1 MNVSTDRKE
10 KEDMDEREQL
20 QLEVLQELIKYSEKL
35 IPAVSA
41 MIEELRG
48 NEQSDTGEFLN
59 EIINGINWEI
69 EVYNQCA
76 PLLSASS
83 SYIDRKA
90 MITAV
95 TNLGQSLGSG
105 NNQQV
110 AACLEEDFL
119 PFLNNLTLA
128 AKVVVG

>member
-1 MNVSTDRKE
+1 
-10 KEDMDEREQL
+10 MDEREQL
-20 QLEVLQELIKYSEKL
+20 QLEVLQELIRYSEKL
-35 IPAVSA
+35 IPAVST
-41 MIEELRG
+41 MIGELRG

-83 SYIDRKA
+83 TYIDRKA

-105 NNQQV
+105 DNSRV
-110 AACLEEDFL
+110 ATCLEEDFL
-119 PFLNNLTLA
+119 PFLNNLALA

>member
-1 MNVSTDRKE
+1 MN
-10 KEDMDEREQL
+10 EREQL
-20 QLEVLQELIKYSEKL
+20 QLEVLQELIRYSEKL

-76 PLLSASS
+76 PLLSAGS

-105 NNQQV
+105 DNDQV
-110 AACLEEDFL
+110 ATCLEEDFL
-119 PFLNNLTLA
+119 PFLNNLALA
-128 AKVVVG
+128 AKAVVG